1 MDSMTLLGRVI
12 PIFLLFLLGFILK
25 KTSFIEAATASGMKK
40 LVVNIT
46 LPTLLFRVFSNME
59 FGRDEILLAV
69 MIFCICCVLLLILGA
84 LTRYLLRRNDIRTY
98 MLGGFEAGMLGY
110 ALFLSVFGNE
120 ALPVFASVDLGQV
133 LFVFLI
139 LMPIL
144 LGRARGQAQEAA
156 APVAAAL
163 NGMVR
168 SPVVWAILGG
178 LVSGLIG
185 KWVSPPPQILA
196 PAGRFLETLGN
207 LTVPIIAL
215 SIGYEL
221 SFKRRILLKA
231 IIFIAVRKAAL
242 LALALG
248 LTRIFMQ
255 WEHLKTMAFLTM
267 FILPPPFVVALAAED
282 DERELVAGI
291 LSLDTVA
298 TIPVFAL
305 IVFLFA

>member
-1 MDSMTLLGRVI
+1 
-12 PIFLLFLLGFILK
+12 
-25 KTSFIEAATASGMKK
+25 MKK

-46 LPTLLFRVFSNME
+46 LPALLFRAFSSME
-59 FGRDEILLAV
+59 FGREEILIAV
-69 MIFCICCVLLLILGA
+69 MIFGICCVLLLILGS
-84 LTRYLLRRNDIRTY
+84 LTRYMLRRNDIRAY

-144 LGRARGQAQEAA
+144 LGRAREQAQEAT
-156 APVAAAL
+156 APVTAAL
-163 NGMVR
+163 SRIVK

-178 LVSGLIG
+178 LVSGMLD
-185 KWVSPPPQILA
+185 KWVSLPPPILA
-196 PAGRFLETLGN
+196 PASGFLETLGN

-221 SFKRRILLKA
+221 SFERRILLKA
-231 IIFIAVRKAAL
+231 MIFIAVRKAAL
-242 LALALG
+242 FGLALC
-248 LTRIFMQ
+248 LTRIFTQ
-255 WEHLKTMAFLTM
+255 WDHLKTMAFLTM

-291 LSLDTVA
+291 LSFDTVA